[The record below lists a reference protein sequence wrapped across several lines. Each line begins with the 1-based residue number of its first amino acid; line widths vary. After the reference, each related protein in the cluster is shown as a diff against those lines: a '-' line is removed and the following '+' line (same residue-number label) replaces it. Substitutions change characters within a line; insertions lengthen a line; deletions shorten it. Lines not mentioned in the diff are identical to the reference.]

1 VITYLLRTA
10 DPGNKREFGGRTGT
24 GAAFKASEHDVAA
37 LHEQI

>member
-10 DPGNKREFGGRTGT
+10 DPGNKREFGGRTG
-24 GAAFKASEHDVAA
+24 AAFKASEHDVAA